1 MFTVK
6 IHKVTEIEKMT
17 EFVRDAEKRKKLHL
31 GSNVTLYVQKR
42 YAIIYLSL
50 RIVVKCTKIREKVC
64 KINEN

>member
-6 IHKVTEIEKMT
+6 IHKVTEFEKMT
-17 EFVRDAEKRKKLHL
+17 EIVQDAEKRKMLHL

-50 RIVVKCTKIREKVC
+50 RIVVKMHKNQRKKCVK
-64 KINEN
+64 

>member
-17 EFVRDAEKRKKLHL
+17 EIVQDAEKRKMLHL

-50 RIVVKCTKIREKVC
+50 RIVVKMHKNQRKKCVK
-64 KINEN
+64 